1 MNAAVI
7 LETMRRHFTSIGF
20 ITYLILIAMAGVFVS
35 TFNTPASIWPGLVT
49 LLSIITGAAV
59 IGPEFSTALLQL
71 IVSRPIRRSVYLLSR
86 VAGVLASVA
95 VAATVGVTSEIAARL
110 LIGSRAVPWRPLA
123 SAYLNSLIVSFLAIA
138 LLTMLGSLTRAYS
151 NVAISIGAQV
161 VLSAIETLLGL
172 LRTRGNALSE
182 FLQSHPQIEKSLIAL
197 DDFLF
202 PAAPPHP
209 DAAWLLRVLATAA
222 AALVLACLAF
232 ERREVP
238 YGGD

>member
-7 LETMRRHFTSIGF
+7 VETMRRHFTNLGF
-20 ITYLILIAMAGVFVS
+20 ITYLILIAMTGVFVS
-35 TFNTPASIWPGLVT
+35 RFNTPASIWPALVT
-49 LLSIITGAAV
+49 ILSIITGAAV

-95 VAATVGVTSEIAARL
+95 VAATVGVTSEIVARL
-110 LIGSRAVPWRPLA
+110 LRGSAEVPWLPLA
-123 SAYLNSLIVSFLAIA
+123 SAFANSLIVSFLAIS
-138 LLTMLGSLTRAYS
+138 LLTMLGSLTRAYF
-151 NVAISIGAQV
+151 NVAIYVGVQV
-161 VLSAIETLLGL
+161 ALSAVETLLGL
-172 LRTRGNALSE
+172 LRTRTNSLSE
-182 FLQSHPQIEKSLIAL
+182 FLKTHQQFEKGLIAL
-197 DDFLF
+197 DDLLF

-209 DAAWLLRVLATAA
+209 DAGWLLRVAVTAA
-222 AALVLACLAF
+222 AALVLACIAF